1 MGLKRTTG
9 LVLALL
15 FIWILC
21 ISLLHENLG
30 VSIRLF
36 NDDYDRGIYAE
47 HGKWLQNGEVP
58 YRDEFSEYPQ
68 VPTYLFALPYFLI
81 PGAAGELF
89 GYYLYSTLFSFLM
102 LAFLFGTIALLYK
115 MLPERRRWLAFL
127 MLLPASLYFT
137 VNRFDIL
144 PAFLCLISLLLLEQR
159 RWAWSAIVL
168 GIATLTKWYPLLL
181 LPVYLSYDYS
191 TRRRLNWRM
200 ILAFGLTCLVIIA
213 PTLLTGGLDALLV
226 PYRFHGGRGVDIPS
240 LTGLLSFVLERWFH
254 ITPTGPWW
262 LGIFTLLQVFIV
274 PFSLFDRID
283 TFDKVL
289 HWCIL
294 ILAPFVLFSRIYS
307 PQWLLWL
314 MPMLILAART
324 TKDIVGIIFYDVS
337 TYLAFPVTWD
347 FFGHLSWEMKVMG
360 LVNVLLLAVIAILA
374 FRRAHVHL
382 SFANFFELLPCS
394 TPSKT

>member
-9 LVLALL
+9 LVIALL
-15 FIWILC
+15 IIWILC
-21 ISLLHENLG
+21 ISLLRENLG

-36 NDDYDRGIYAE
+36 NDDYDRGIYAS
-47 HGKWLQNGEVP
+47 HGEWYRKGEVP
-58 YRDEFSEYPQ
+58 YRDVFSEYPQ

-81 PGAAGELF
+81 PGDTGELF

-102 LAFLFGTIALLYK
+102 LVFLFGTIALLYK

-144 PAFLCLISLLLLEQR
+144 PAFLCLLSLLLLQR
-159 RWAWSAIVL
+159 RQFVCSAVVL

-181 LPVYLSYDYS
+181 LPIYLSYDY
-191 TRRRLNWRM
+191 TARRCLNWRM
-200 ILAFGLTCLVIIA
+200 ILAFGLTCLIIIA

-226 PYRFHGGRGVDIPS
+226 PYLFHAGRGVDMAS
-240 LTGLLSFVLERWFH
+240 LPGLVAFAMENWFNVN
-254 ITPTGPWW
+254 PAGPLWF
-262 LGIFTLLQVFIV
+262 GVFTILQVLIV
-274 PFSLFDRID
+274 PFSLFDRMD
-283 TFDKVL
+283 TFDEVL

-314 MPMLILAART
+314 MPMLLLAART
-324 TKDIVGIIFYDVS
+324 RKDILGIIFYDVS

-347 FFGHLSWEMKVMG
+347 FFGHLSWEMKLMG
-360 LVNVLLLAVIAILA
+360 LVTVVVLTGIAILA
-374 FRRAHVHL
+374 YRRARIHL
-382 SFANFFELLPCS
+382 SLNNFPLTFP
-394 TPSKT
+394 TRSKT

>member
-9 LVLALL
+9 LVITLL
-15 FIWILC
+15 VIWILGV
-21 ISLLHENLG
+21 SLLRENLG

-47 HGKWLQNGEVP
+47 HGKWLQDGEVP
-58 YRDEFSEYPQ
+58 YRDMFSEYPQ
-68 VPTYLFALPYFLI
+68 IPTYLFALPYFI
-81 PGAAGELF
+81 VPSTAGELAS
-89 GYYLYSTLFSFLM
+89 YYLYSTLFSFLM
-102 LAFLFGTIALLYK
+102 LAFLFGTIVLLYK
-115 MLPERRRWLAFL
+115 MLPERKWLAFL
-127 MLLPASLYFT
+127 ILLPASLYFT
-137 VNRFDIL
+137 YNRFDIL

-159 RWAWSAIVL
+159 RWVWSAIVL

-181 LPVYLSYDYS
+181 LPVFLSYDYS

-200 ILAFGLTCLVIIA
+200 FLAFGLTCLIIIV
-213 PTLLTGGLDALLV
+213 PTLLTGGLGALLV
-226 PYRFHGGRGVDIPS
+226 PYRFHAGRGVDIPS
-240 LTGLLSFVLERWFH
+240 LTGLVSFALGCWLHV
-254 ITPTGPWW
+254 PPSGSWW
-262 LGIFTLLQVFIV
+262 LGIFAVLQVSIV
-274 PFSLFDRID
+274 PFCLFDRID
-283 TFDKVL
+283 TLDKVL

-324 TKDIVGIIFYDVS
+324 SKDIAGIIFYDVT

-360 LVNVLLLAVIAILA
+360 LLNIFVLAVIAISA
-374 FRRAHVHL
+374 CQRAHIHL
-382 SFANFFELLPCS
+382 SFGHLFGIPLCS
-394 TPSKT
+394 TPSKI